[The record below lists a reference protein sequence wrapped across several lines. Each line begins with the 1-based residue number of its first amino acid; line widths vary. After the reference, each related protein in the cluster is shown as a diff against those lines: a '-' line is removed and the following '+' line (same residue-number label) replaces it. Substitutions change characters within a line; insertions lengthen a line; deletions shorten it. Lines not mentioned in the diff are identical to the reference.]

1 MKLLKNLLDEFNFWL
16 DEKDKAIDNEDY
28 LLAAQ
33 IQKKL
38 ERIVKKVN
46 KIVAIPEKSS
56 YIYVLNELRL

>member
-46 KIVAIPEKSS
+46 KIVMYK
-56 YIYVLNELRL
+56 

>member
-56 YIYVLNELRL
+56 YIYV